1 MNIKIKTLE
10 SKGVVPSIEANG
22 LNLTCMDILTEVGK
36 DGRLVLIYRT
46 GISVE
51 IPDGYIGLITPV
63 RTSPIYSMVDA
74 AGPQIISSTYSG
86 ELVARYK
93 VNTDSVPAIFEP
105 GEIFA
110 RLIFI
115 PVLENINTVVEES
128 TTELENKE
136 SVSDNEEQAGG
147 EVIEPE
153 VTDESAKYTESESV

>member
-74 AGPQIISSTYSG
+74 AGPQIISSAYSG

-105 GEIFA
+105 GEVFA

-115 PVLENINTVVEES
+115 QVAGNLSITEVVVPVEDEAAVEDKNEVLESPVAEVEE
-128 TTELENKE
+128 TEA
-136 SVSDNEEQAGG
+136 EETA
-147 EVIEPE
+147 E
-153 VTDESAKYTESESV
+153 TL